1 MVLKN
6 LMAQKVVEIFGSKQ
20 QENNI
25 IKNNMSEKIISTK
38 YSDQTLG
45 TYVDFLNAGN
55 DSISQISAITGLK
68 RDDIRKID
76 MATVEKIV
84 ASYSNGLR
92 QDEKVFKQFIDIDG
106 IKFGFHPNLKSMTF
120 GEWLDL
126 SEFSKNFPH
135 QLPELMCILYRPVT
149 AEINLQYKIEEY
161 DSDVH
166 LKYVPQMRKLNLAN
180 VNAALLFFST
190 LRNDLVSSTPEYLEK
205 ELETL
210 KREINQLAEEVK
222 H

>member
-1 MVLKN
+1 
-6 LMAQKVVEIFGSKQ
+6 
-20 QENNI
+20 
-25 IKNNMSEKIISTK
+25 MSDKIISTK

-45 TYVDFLNAGN
+45 TYVDFMAAGE
-55 DSISQISAITGLK
+55 DTVSQIQAITGLK

-76 MATVEKIV
+76 VTKIEKIV
-84 ASYSNGLR
+84 TAYADGLR
-92 QDEKVFKQFIDIDG
+92 QDEKVFQKFIEIDG

-126 SEFSKNFPH
+126 SELSKNFPH

-166 LKYVPQMRKLNLAN
+166 LKYAPQMRKLNLAN

-190 LRNDLVSSTPEYLEK
+190 LKNDLVSNTPAYLEQ
-205 ELETL
+205 ELERL
-210 KREINQLAEEVK
+210 KREISQLAEEVK

>member
-1 MVLKN
+1 
-6 LMAQKVVEIFGSKQ
+6 
-20 QENNI
+20 
-25 IKNNMSEKIISTK
+25 MSDKIISTK

-45 TYVDFLNAGN
+45 TYVDFMAAGE
-55 DSISQISAITGLK
+55 DTVSQIQAITGLK

-76 MATVEKIV
+76 VTQIEKIV
-84 ASYSNGLR
+84 TAYANGLKN
-92 QDEKVFKQFIDIDG
+92 DEKVFQKFIEIDG

-126 SEFSKNFPH
+126 SELSKNFPH

-166 LKYVPQMRKLNLAN
+166 LKYAPQMRKLNLAN

-190 LRNDLVSSTPEYLEK
+190 LRNDLVNNTPAYLEQ
-205 ELETL
+205 ELERL
-210 KREINQLAEEVK
+210 KREISQLAEEVK
-222 H
+222 P

>member
-1 MVLKN
+1 
-6 LMAQKVVEIFGSKQ
+6 
-20 QENNI
+20 
-25 IKNNMSEKIISTK
+25 MSDKIISTK

-45 TYVDFLNAGN
+45 TYVDFMAAGE
-55 DSISQISAITGLK
+55 DTISQIQAITGLK

-76 MATVEKIV
+76 VTQIEKIV
-84 ASYSNGLR
+84 TAYANGLKN
-92 QDEKVFKQFIDIDG
+92 DEKVFKQFIEIDG

-126 SEFSKNFPH
+126 SELSKNFPH

-149 AEINLQYKIEEY
+149 AEINLQYKIEDY

-166 LKYVPQMRKLNLAN
+166 LKYAPQMRKMNLAN

-190 LRNDLVSSTPEYLEK
+190 LRNDLVNNTPEYLEQ
-205 ELETL
+205 ELERL
-210 KREINQLAEEVK
+210 KKEISQLAEEVK

>member
-1 MVLKN
+1 
-6 LMAQKVVEIFGSKQ
+6 
-20 QENNI
+20 
-25 IKNNMSEKIISTK
+25 MSDKIISTK

-45 TYVDFLNAGN
+45 TYVDFMAAGE
-55 DSISQISAITGLK
+55 DTVSQIQAITGLK

-76 MATVEKIV
+76 VTQIEKIV
-84 ASYSNGLR
+84 TAYANGLKN
-92 QDEKVFKQFIDIDG
+92 DEKVFKQFIEIDG

-126 SEFSKNFPH
+126 SELSKNFPH

-149 AEINLQYKIEEY
+149 AEINQQYKIEEY

-166 LKYVPQMRKLNLAN
+166 LKYAPQMRKLNLAN

-190 LRNDLVSSTPEYLEK
+190 LKNDLVNNTPAYLEQ
-205 ELETL
+205 ELERL
-210 KREINQLAEEVK
+210 KREITQLAEEVK

>member
-1 MVLKN
+1 
-6 LMAQKVVEIFGSKQ
+6 
-20 QENNI
+20 
-25 IKNNMSEKIISTK
+25 MSDKIISTK

-45 TYVDFLNAGN
+45 TYVDFMAAGE
-55 DSISQISAITGLK
+55 DTVSQIQAITGLK

-76 MATVEKIV
+76 VTQIEKIV
-84 ASYSNGLR
+84 TAYANGLKN
-92 QDEKVFKQFIDIDG
+92 DEKVFQKFIEIDG

-126 SEFSKNFPH
+126 SELSKNFPH

-149 AEINLQYKIEEY
+149 AEINMQYKIEDY

-166 LKYVPQMRKLNLAN
+166 LKYAPQMRKMNLAN

-190 LRNDLVSSTPEYLEK
+190 LKNDLVSNTPEYLEQ
-205 ELETL
+205 ELERL
-210 KREINQLAEEVK
+210 KREISQLAEEVK
-222 H
+222 P

>member
-1 MVLKN
+1 
-6 LMAQKVVEIFGSKQ
+6 
-20 QENNI
+20 
-25 IKNNMSEKIISTK
+25 MSDKIISTK

-45 TYVDFLNAGN
+45 TYVDFMAAGE
-55 DSISQISAITGLK
+55 DTVSQIQAITGLK

-76 MATVEKIV
+76 VTKIEKIV
-84 ASYSNGLR
+84 TAYADGLR
-92 QDEKVFKQFIDIDG
+92 QDEKVFKQFIEIDG

-126 SEFSKNFPH
+126 SELSKNFPH

-166 LKYVPQMRKLNLAN
+166 LKYAPQMRKLNLAN

-190 LRNDLVSSTPEYLEK
+190 LRNDLVNSTPEYLEA
-205 ELETL
+205 ELERL
-210 KREINQLAEEVK
+210 KREISQLAEEVK

>member
-1 MVLKN
+1 
-6 LMAQKVVEIFGSKQ
+6 
-20 QENNI
+20 
-25 IKNNMSEKIISTK
+25 MSDKIISTK

-45 TYVDFLNAGN
+45 TYVDFMAAGE
-55 DSISQISAITGLK
+55 DTISQIQAITGLK

-76 MATVEKIV
+76 VTQIEKIV
-84 ASYSNGLR
+84 TAYANGLKN
-92 QDEKVFKQFIDIDG
+92 DEKVFKQFIEIDG

-126 SEFSKNFPH
+126 SELSKNFPH

-149 AEINLQYKIEEY
+149 AEINQQYKIEEY

-166 LKYVPQMRKLNLAN
+166 LKYAPQMRKLNLAN

-190 LRNDLVSSTPEYLEK
+190 LRNDLVTNTPEYLEQ
-205 ELETL
+205 ELERL
-210 KREINQLAEEVK
+210 KREISQLAEEVK

>member
-1 MVLKN
+1 
-6 LMAQKVVEIFGSKQ
+6 
-20 QENNI
+20 
-25 IKNNMSEKIISTK
+25 MSDKIISTK

-45 TYVDFLNAGN
+45 TYVDFMAAGE
-55 DSISQISAITGLK
+55 DTISQIQAITGLK

-76 MATVEKIV
+76 VTQIEKIV
-84 ASYSNGLR
+84 TAYANGLKN
-92 QDEKVFKQFIDIDG
+92 DEKVFKQFIEIDG

-126 SEFSKNFPH
+126 SELSKNFPH

-149 AEINLQYKIEEY
+149 AEINQQYKIEEY

-166 LKYVPQMRKLNLAN
+166 LKYAPQMRKMNLAN

-190 LRNDLVSSTPEYLEK
+190 LKNDLVNNTPAYLEQ
-205 ELETL
+205 ELERL
-210 KREINQLAEEVK
+210 KREISQLADEVK

>member
-1 MVLKN
+1 
-6 LMAQKVVEIFGSKQ
+6 
-20 QENNI
+20 
-25 IKNNMSEKIISTK
+25 MSDKIISTK

-45 TYVDFLNAGN
+45 TYVDFMAAGE
-55 DSISQISAITGLK
+55 DTVSQIQAITGLK
-68 RDDIRKID
+68 RDDVRKID
-76 MATVEKIV
+76 VTQIEKIV
-84 ASYSNGLR
+84 TAYANGLKN
-92 QDEKVFKQFIDIDG
+92 DEKVFKQFIEIDG

-126 SEFSKNFPH
+126 SELSKNFPH

-149 AEINLQYKIEEY
+149 AEINQQYKIEEY

-166 LKYVPQMRKLNLAN
+166 LKYAPQMRKMNLAN

-190 LRNDLVSSTPEYLEK
+190 LKNDLVNNTPEYLEQ
-205 ELETL
+205 ELERL
-210 KREINQLAEEVK
+210 KREISQLAEEVK

>member
-1 MVLKN
+1 
-6 LMAQKVVEIFGSKQ
+6 
-20 QENNI
+20 
-25 IKNNMSEKIISTK
+25 MSDKIISTK

-45 TYVDFLNAGN
+45 TYVDFMAAGE
-55 DSISQISAITGLK
+55 DTVSQIQAITGLK

-76 MATVEKIV
+76 MATIDKIVTAYADGLRNDEKI
-84 ASYSNGLR
+84 
-92 QDEKVFKQFIDIDG
+92 FKQFIDIDG
-106 IKFGFHPNLKSMTF
+106 VKFGFHPNLKSMTF

-126 SEFSKNFPH
+126 SELSKNFPH

-149 AEINLQYKIEEY
+149 AEINQQYKIEEY

-166 LKYVPQMRKLNLAN
+166 LKYAPQMRKLNLAN

-190 LRNDLVSSTPEYLEK
+190 LRNDLVNNTPAYLEQ
-205 ELETL
+205 ELERL
-210 KREINQLAEEVK
+210 KREITQLAEEVK

>member
-1 MVLKN
+1 
-6 LMAQKVVEIFGSKQ
+6 
-20 QENNI
+20 
-25 IKNNMSEKIISTK
+25 MSEKIISTK

-45 TYVDFLNAGN
+45 TYVDFMAAGE
-55 DSISQISAITGLK
+55 DTVSQIQAITGLK

-76 MATVEKIV
+76 MAAIEKIV
-84 ASYSNGLR
+84 SAYANGLR
-92 QDEKVFKQFIDIDG
+92 NDEKVFQQFIEIDG

-126 SEFSKNFPH
+126 SELSKNFPH

-166 LKYVPQMRKLNLAN
+166 LKYAPQMRKLNLAN
-180 VNAALLFFST
+180 VNAALLFFSI

-205 ELETL
+205 ELEKL
-210 KREINQLAEEVK
+210 KREITQLADEVK
-222 H
+222 P

>member
-1 MVLKN
+1 
-6 LMAQKVVEIFGSKQ
+6 
-20 QENNI
+20 
-25 IKNNMSEKIISTK
+25 
-38 YSDQTLG
+38 
-45 TYVDFLNAGN
+45 
-55 DSISQISAITGLK
+55 
-68 RDDIRKID
+68 

-106 IKFGFHPNLKSMTF
+106 VKFGFHPNLKSMTF

-126 SEFSKNFPH
+126 SEFSKNFPN

-149 AEINLQYKIEEY
+149 AEINLQYKIEPY

-205 ELETL
+205 ELEKL
-210 KREINQLAEEVK
+210 KKEISQLAEEVK

>member
-1 MVLKN
+1 
-6 LMAQKVVEIFGSKQ
+6 
-20 QENNI
+20 
-25 IKNNMSEKIISTK
+25 MSDKIISTK

-45 TYVDFLNAGN
+45 TYVDFMAAGE
-55 DSISQISAITGLK
+55 DTVSQIQAITGLK

-76 MATVEKIV
+76 VTTIDKIV
-84 ASYSNGLR
+84 TAYANGLKN
-92 QDEKVFKQFIDIDG
+92 DEKVFKQFIEIDG

-126 SEFSKNFPH
+126 SELSKNFPH

-166 LKYVPQMRKLNLAN
+166 LKYAPQMRQLNLAN

-190 LRNDLVSSTPEYLEK
+190 LKNDLVSNTPEYLEQ
-205 ELETL
+205 ELERL
-210 KREINQLAEEVK
+210 KREISQLAEEVK
-222 H
+222 P

>member
-1 MVLKN
+1 
-6 LMAQKVVEIFGSKQ
+6 
-20 QENNI
+20 
-25 IKNNMSEKIISTK
+25 MSDKIISTK

-45 TYVDFLNAGN
+45 TYVDFIAAGE
-55 DSISQISAITGLK
+55 DTVSQIQAITGLK

-76 MATVEKIV
+76 MATIEKIV
-84 ASYSNGLR
+84 TAYAEGLKN
-92 QDEKVFKQFIDIDG
+92 DEKVFKQFIEIDG

-149 AEINLQYKIEEY
+149 AEINLQYKIEDY

-166 LKYVPQMRKLNLAN
+166 LKYAPQMRQLNLAN

-190 LRNDLVSSTPEYLEK
+190 LRNDLVSSTPEYLEA
-205 ELETL
+205 ELERL
-210 KREINQLAEEVK
+210 KREISLLAEEVK

>member
-1 MVLKN
+1 
-6 LMAQKVVEIFGSKQ
+6 
-20 QENNI
+20 
-25 IKNNMSEKIISTK
+25 MSDKIISTK

-45 TYVDFLNAGN
+45 TYVDFVNAGN
-55 DSISQISAITGLK
+55 DSISQILAITGLK

-76 MATVEKIV
+76 MPTIDKIVNAYAEGLKNDEKIF
-84 ASYSNGLR
+84 
-92 QDEKVFKQFIDIDG
+92 QKFIEIDG
-106 IKFGFHPNLKSMTF
+106 VKFGFHPNLKSMSF

-126 SEFSKNFPH
+126 SEFSKNYPT

-149 AEINLQYKIEEY
+149 AEINLQYKIEDY

-166 LKYVPQMRKLNLAN
+166 LKFVPQMRKMNLAN

-190 LRNDLVSSTPEYLEK
+190 LRKDLLTNTPDYLEQ
-205 ELETL
+205 ELEIL
-210 KREINQLAEEVK
+210 RKEISQLAEEVK

>member
-1 MVLKN
+1 
-6 LMAQKVVEIFGSKQ
+6 
-20 QENNI
+20 
-25 IKNNMSEKIISTK
+25 MSDKIISTK

-45 TYVDFLNAGN
+45 TYVDFMAAGE
-55 DSISQISAITGLK
+55 DTVSQIQAITGLK

-76 MATVEKIV
+76 VTQIEKIV
-84 ASYSNGLR
+84 TAYANGLKN
-92 QDEKVFKQFIDIDG
+92 DEKVFKQFIEIDG

-126 SEFSKNFPH
+126 SELSKNFPH

-166 LKYVPQMRKLNLAN
+166 LKYAPQMRQLNLAN

-190 LRNDLVSSTPEYLEK
+190 LRNDLVSNTPAYLEQ
-205 ELETL
+205 ELERL
-210 KREINQLAEEVK
+210 KREISQLAEEVK

>member
-1 MVLKN
+1 
-6 LMAQKVVEIFGSKQ
+6 
-20 QENNI
+20 
-25 IKNNMSEKIISTK
+25 MSDKIISTK

-45 TYVDFLNAGN
+45 TYVDFMAAGE
-55 DSISQISAITGLK
+55 DTVSQIQAITGLK

-76 MATVEKIV
+76 VTQIEKIV
-84 ASYSNGLR
+84 TAYANGLKN
-92 QDEKVFKQFIDIDG
+92 DEKVFKQFIEIDG

-126 SEFSKNFPH
+126 SELSKNFPH

-149 AEINLQYKIEEY
+149 AEINMQYKIEEY

-166 LKYVPQMRKLNLAN
+166 LKYAPQMRKLNLAN

-190 LRNDLVSSTPEYLEK
+190 LRNDLVSNTPEYLEQ
-205 ELETL
+205 ELERL
-210 KREINQLAEEVK
+210 KREITQLAEEVK
-222 H
+222 P

>member
-1 MVLKN
+1 
-6 LMAQKVVEIFGSKQ
+6 
-20 QENNI
+20 
-25 IKNNMSEKIISTK
+25 MSDKIISTK

-45 TYVDFLNAGN
+45 TYVDFMAAGE
-55 DSISQISAITGLK
+55 DTVSQIQAITGLK

-76 MATVEKIV
+76 VTQIEKIV
-84 ASYSNGLR
+84 TAYANGLKN
-92 QDEKVFKQFIDIDG
+92 DEKVFKQFIEIDG

-126 SEFSKNFPH
+126 SELSKNFPH

-149 AEINLQYKIEEY
+149 AEINQQYKIEEY

-166 LKYVPQMRKLNLAN
+166 LKYAPQMRKLNLAN

-190 LRNDLVSSTPEYLEK
+190 LRNDLVTNTPEYLEQ
-205 ELETL
+205 ELERL
-210 KREINQLAEEVK
+210 KREISQLAEEVK
-222 H
+222 P

>member
-1 MVLKN
+1 
-6 LMAQKVVEIFGSKQ
+6 
-20 QENNI
+20 
-25 IKNNMSEKIISTK
+25 MSDKIISTK

-45 TYVDFLNAGN
+45 TYVDFMAAGE
-55 DSISQISAITGLK
+55 DTISQIQAITGLK

-76 MATVEKIV
+76 MATIEKIV
-84 ASYSNGLR
+84 TAYANGLKN
-92 QDEKVFKQFIDIDG
+92 DEKVFKQFIEIDG

-126 SEFSKNFPH
+126 SELSKNFPH

-149 AEINLQYKIEEY
+149 AEINMQYKIEEY

-166 LKYVPQMRKLNLAN
+166 LKYAPQMRKMNLAN

-190 LRNDLVSSTPEYLEK
+190 LKTDLVNNTPEYLEQ
-205 ELETL
+205 ELERL
-210 KREINQLAEEVK
+210 KREISQLAEEVK

>member
-1 MVLKN
+1 MVNRIKKKR
-6 LMAQKVVEIFGSKQ
+6 LMSD
-20 QENNI
+20 
-25 IKNNMSEKIISTK
+25 KIISTK

-45 TYVDFLNAGN
+45 TYVDFMAAGE
-55 DSISQISAITGLK
+55 DTVSQIQAITGLK

-76 MATVEKIV
+76 VTQIEKIV
-84 ASYSNGLR
+84 TAYANGLKN
-92 QDEKVFKQFIDIDG
+92 DEKIFKQFIDIDG
-106 IKFGFHPNLKSMTF
+106 VKFGFHPNLKSMTF

-126 SEFSKNFPH
+126 SELSKNFPH

-149 AEINLQYKIEEY
+149 AEINQQYKIEDY

-166 LKYVPQMRKLNLAN
+166 LKYAPQMRKLNLAN

-190 LRNDLVSSTPEYLEK
+190 LRNDLVNNTPAYLEQ
-205 ELETL
+205 ELERL
-210 KREINQLAEEVK
+210 KREISQLADEVK

>member
-1 MVLKN
+1 
-6 LMAQKVVEIFGSKQ
+6 
-20 QENNI
+20 
-25 IKNNMSEKIISTK
+25 MSDKIISTK

-45 TYVDFLNAGN
+45 TYVDFMAAGE
-55 DSISQISAITGLK
+55 DTVSQIQAITGLK

-76 MATVEKIV
+76 VTQIEKIV
-84 ASYSNGLR
+84 TAYANGLKN
-92 QDEKVFKQFIDIDG
+92 DEKVFQKFIDIDG

-126 SEFSKNFPH
+126 SELSKNFPH
-135 QLPELMCILYRPVT
+135 QLPELMCILYRPVI
-149 AEINLQYKIEEY
+149 AEINQQYKIEEY

-166 LKYVPQMRKLNLAN
+166 LKYAPQMRKLNLAN

-190 LRNDLVSSTPEYLEK
+190 LRNDLVNNTPAYLEQ
-205 ELETL
+205 ELERL
-210 KREINQLAEEVK
+210 KKEISQLAEEVK

>member
-1 MVLKN
+1 
-6 LMAQKVVEIFGSKQ
+6 
-20 QENNI
+20 
-25 IKNNMSEKIISTK
+25 MSDKIISTK

-45 TYVDFLNAGN
+45 TYVDFMAAGE
-55 DSISQISAITGLK
+55 DTVSQIQAITGLK

-76 MATVEKIV
+76 MATIDKIVSAYADGLRNDEKI
-84 ASYSNGLR
+84 
-92 QDEKVFKQFIDIDG
+92 FKQFIDIDG
-106 IKFGFHPNLKSMTF
+106 VKFGFHPNLKSMTF

-126 SEFSKNFPH
+126 SEMSKNFPH

-166 LKYVPQMRKLNLAN
+166 LKYAPQMRQLNLAN

-190 LRNDLVSSTPEYLEK
+190 LRNDLVNSTPEYLEA
-205 ELETL
+205 ELERL
-210 KREINQLAEEVK
+210 KREISLLADEVK

>member
-1 MVLKN
+1 
-6 LMAQKVVEIFGSKQ
+6 
-20 QENNI
+20 
-25 IKNNMSEKIISTK
+25 MSEKIISTK

-45 TYVDFLNAGN
+45 TYVDFLNAGT

-76 MATVEKIV
+76 VTVIDKIV
-84 ASYSNGLR
+84 TNYSQGLR

-106 IKFGFHPNLKSMTF
+106 VKFGFHPNLKSMTF

-149 AEINLQYKIEEY
+149 AEINLQYKIEDY

-190 LRNDLVSSTPEYLEK
+190 LSKDLQNSTPEYLEQ
-205 ELETL
+205 ELEKL
-210 KREINQLAEEVK
+210 KSQISQLAEEVK

>member
-1 MVLKN
+1 
-6 LMAQKVVEIFGSKQ
+6 
-20 QENNI
+20 
-25 IKNNMSEKIISTK
+25 MSDKIISTK

-45 TYVDFLNAGN
+45 TYVDFMAAGE
-55 DSISQISAITGLK
+55 DTVSQIQAITGLK

-76 MATVEKIV
+76 MATIEKIV
-84 ASYSNGLR
+84 TAYANGLKN
-92 QDEKVFKQFIDIDG
+92 DEKVFQKFIEIDG

-126 SEFSKNFPH
+126 SELSKNFPH

-149 AEINLQYKIEEY
+149 AEINLQYKIEDY

-166 LKYVPQMRKLNLAN
+166 LKYAPQMRKMNLAN

-190 LRNDLVSSTPEYLEK
+190 LKNDLVSNTPEYLEQ
-205 ELETL
+205 ELERL
-210 KREINQLAEEVK
+210 KREISQLAEEVK

>member
-1 MVLKN
+1 
-6 LMAQKVVEIFGSKQ
+6 
-20 QENNI
+20 
-25 IKNNMSEKIISTK
+25 MSDKIISTK

-45 TYVDFLNAGN
+45 TYVDFMAAGE
-55 DSISQISAITGLK
+55 DTVSQIQAITGLK

-76 MATVEKIV
+76 VTQIEKIV
-84 ASYSNGLR
+84 TAYANGLKN
-92 QDEKVFKQFIDIDG
+92 DEKVFKQFIEIDG

-126 SEFSKNFPH
+126 SELSKNFPH

-149 AEINLQYKIEEY
+149 AEINQQYKIEDY

-166 LKYVPQMRKLNLAN
+166 LKYAPQMRKLNLAN

-190 LRNDLVSSTPEYLEK
+190 LRNDLVNNTPAYLEQ
-205 ELETL
+205 ELERL
-210 KREINQLAEEVK
+210 KREISQLAEEVK

>member
-1 MVLKN
+1 
-6 LMAQKVVEIFGSKQ
+6 
-20 QENNI
+20 
-25 IKNNMSEKIISTK
+25 MSDKIISTK

-45 TYVDFLNAGN
+45 TYVDFMAAGE
-55 DSISQISAITGLK
+55 DTVSQIQAITGLK

-76 MATVEKIV
+76 MATIEKIV
-84 ASYSNGLR
+84 SAYANGLKN
-92 QDEKVFKQFIDIDG
+92 DEKVFKQFIEIDG

-126 SEFSKNFPH
+126 SELSKNFPH

-149 AEINLQYKIEEY
+149 AEINQQYKIEEY

-166 LKYVPQMRKLNLAN
+166 LKYAPQMRKMNLAN

-190 LRNDLVSSTPEYLEK
+190 LRNDLVNNTPAYLEQ
-205 ELETL
+205 ELERL
-210 KREINQLAEEVK
+210 KREISQLAEEVK

>member
-1 MVLKN
+1 
-6 LMAQKVVEIFGSKQ
+6 
-20 QENNI
+20 
-25 IKNNMSEKIISTK
+25 MSDKIISTK

-45 TYVDFLNAGN
+45 TYVDFMAAGE
-55 DSISQISAITGLK
+55 DTISQIQAITGLK

-76 MATVEKIV
+76 VTQIEKIV
-84 ASYSNGLR
+84 TAYANGLKN
-92 QDEKVFKQFIDIDG
+92 DEKVFKQFIDIDG

-126 SEFSKNFPH
+126 SELSKNFPH

-149 AEINLQYKIEEY
+149 AEINMQYKIEEY

-166 LKYVPQMRKLNLAN
+166 LKYAPQMRKLNLAN

-190 LRNDLVSSTPEYLEK
+190 LRNDLVSNTPEYLEQ
-205 ELETL
+205 ELERL
-210 KREINQLAEEVK
+210 KKEISQLAEEVK

>member
-1 MVLKN
+1 
-6 LMAQKVVEIFGSKQ
+6 
-20 QENNI
+20 
-25 IKNNMSEKIISTK
+25 MSDKIISTK

-45 TYVDFLNAGN
+45 TYVDFMAAGE
-55 DSISQISAITGLK
+55 DTVSQIQAITGLK

-76 MATVEKIV
+76 MATIEKIV
-84 ASYSNGLR
+84 SAYANGLKN
-92 QDEKVFKQFIDIDG
+92 DEKVFKQFIEIDG

-126 SEFSKNFPH
+126 SELSKNFPH

-149 AEINLQYKIEEY
+149 AEINMQYKIEEY

-166 LKYVPQMRKLNLAN
+166 LKYAPQMRKMNLAN

-190 LRNDLVSSTPEYLEK
+190 LRNDLVNNTPEYLEK
-205 ELETL
+205 ELEKL
-210 KREINQLAEEVK
+210 KREISQLADEVK

>member
-1 MVLKN
+1 
-6 LMAQKVVEIFGSKQ
+6 
-20 QENNI
+20 
-25 IKNNMSEKIISTK
+25 MSDKIISTK

-45 TYVDFLNAGN
+45 TYVDFMAAGE
-55 DSISQISAITGLK
+55 DTVSQIQAITGLK

-76 MATVEKIV
+76 VTQIEKIV
-84 ASYSNGLR
+84 TAYANGLKN
-92 QDEKVFKQFIDIDG
+92 DEKVFKQFIEIDG

-126 SEFSKNFPH
+126 SELSKNFPH

-149 AEINLQYKIEEY
+149 AEINMQYKIEEY

-166 LKYVPQMRKLNLAN
+166 LKYAPQMRKMNLAN
-180 VNAALLFFST
+180 VNAALLFFLT
-190 LRNDLVSSTPEYLEK
+190 LKNDLLSNTPEYLEQ
-205 ELETL
+205 ELERL
-210 KREINQLAEEVK
+210 KREITQLAEEVK

>member
-1 MVLKN
+1 
-6 LMAQKVVEIFGSKQ
+6 
-20 QENNI
+20 
-25 IKNNMSEKIISTK
+25 MSDKIISTK

-45 TYVDFLNAGN
+45 TYVDFMAAGE
-55 DSISQISAITGLK
+55 DTVSQIQAITGLK

-76 MATVEKIV
+76 VTQIEKIV
-84 ASYSNGLR
+84 TAYANGLKN
-92 QDEKVFKQFIDIDG
+92 DEKVFQKFIEIDG

-126 SEFSKNFPH
+126 SELSKNFPH

-149 AEINLQYKIEEY
+149 AEINQQYKIEEY

-166 LKYVPQMRKLNLAN
+166 LKYAPQMRKMNLAN

-190 LRNDLVSSTPEYLEK
+190 LRNDLVNNTPAYLEQ
-205 ELETL
+205 ELERL
-210 KREINQLAEEVK
+210 KKEICQLAEEVK

>member
-1 MVLKN
+1 
-6 LMAQKVVEIFGSKQ
+6 
-20 QENNI
+20 
-25 IKNNMSEKIISTK
+25 MSDKIISTK

-45 TYVDFLNAGN
+45 TYVDFMAAGE
-55 DSISQISAITGLK
+55 DTISQIQAITGLK

-76 MATVEKIV
+76 MATIEKIV
-84 ASYSNGLR
+84 TAYANGLKN
-92 QDEKVFKQFIDIDG
+92 DEKVFKQFIEIDG

-126 SEFSKNFPH
+126 SELSENFPH

-149 AEINLQYKIEEY
+149 AEINQQYKIEDY

-166 LKYVPQMRKLNLAN
+166 LKYAPQMRKLNLAN

-190 LRNDLVSSTPEYLEK
+190 LRNDLVSNTPAYLEQ
-205 ELETL
+205 ELERL
-210 KREINQLAEEVK
+210 KKEITQLAEEVK